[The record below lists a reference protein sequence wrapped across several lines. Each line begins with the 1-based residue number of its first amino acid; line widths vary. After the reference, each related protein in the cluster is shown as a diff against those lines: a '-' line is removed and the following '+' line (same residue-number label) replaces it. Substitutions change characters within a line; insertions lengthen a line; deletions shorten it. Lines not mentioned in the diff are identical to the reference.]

1 MTINSGPAAGTPD
14 AVGAAL
20 APYAKGL
27 LVVAVAAAC
36 LVFVLALSA
45 PYWAAGLESYEWFR
59 WLADTALEFLQRF
72 YHEPEMDIV

>member
-1 MTINSGPAAGTPD
+1 MTINTNPASGTPD

-27 LVVAVAAAC
+27 LVVAVAASC

-45 PYWAAGLESYEWFR
+45 S
-59 WLADTALEFLQRF
+59 
-72 YHEPEMDIV
+72 